1 MAGKKPKP
9 KVSRNKR
16 KETKKKD
23 PLSIPTHVKRKR
35 KKIWKPDESGKKAA
49 VVPKKK
55 TPLFL
60 PPPPSS
66 A

>member
-9 KVSRNKR
+9 KTSR
-16 KETKKKD
+16 TKGKQKKN

-35 KKIWKPDESGKKAA
+35 KKAWKPDDSGKKAG

-60 PPPPSS
+60 PPPESPP
-66 A
+66 